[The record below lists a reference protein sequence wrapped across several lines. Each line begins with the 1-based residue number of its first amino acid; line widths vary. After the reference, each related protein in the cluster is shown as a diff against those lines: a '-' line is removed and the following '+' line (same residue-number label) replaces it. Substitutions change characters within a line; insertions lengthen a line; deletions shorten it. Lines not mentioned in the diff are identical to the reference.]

1 MVLRVV
7 GIRLH
12 QRRLA
17 RFGIDLADGI
27 DRRTGV
33 EVRRLGVAAHGIP
46 RQLRGKLVVPGRN
59 PLREAHEVHVVV
71 RRTLRLSIGQRDVR
85 SDVHVLAQLRI
96 EARAHVE
103 TVVEVLLHQ
112 TVVQHEAARH
122 RITQARPP
130 ARDAELGVG
139 RHRAVAQ
146 SQPLPVGGAQL
157 ALEPGRRQVVHRN
170 RGSAPLLLLLEDAHV
185 IAVRHHRMQFIGLL
199 EARVDRDVVAGL
211 HGRALLGRDDD
222 DTVRRT
228 RSVDGGRRSILQH
241 LDRGDVLRIDQLQS
255 VLHDEVVDDNQRRAA
270 RIEGAAAAHADLGS
284 HTHLGGGVLDRHTRQ
299 TSLQDGRDVR
309 RGDVDDILRIEFRD
323 SAGQVRLALYAVADH
338 HQLLDLDR
346 RLGELR
352 VDARLASDGELER
365 LVPHE
370 RKYQYGVR
378 TRNLDPVGA
387 VRIGRRAD
395 R

>member
-1 MVLRVV
+1 
-7 GIRLH
+7 
-12 QRRLA
+12 
-17 RFGIDLADGI
+17 
-27 DRRTGV
+27 
-33 EVRRLGVAAHGIP
+33 
-46 RQLRGKLVVPGRN
+46 
-59 PLREAHEVHVVV
+59 
-71 RRTLRLSIGQRDVR
+71 
-85 SDVHVLAQLRI
+85 
-96 EARAHVE
+96 
-103 TVVEVLLHQ
+103 
-112 TVVQHEAARH
+112 
-122 RITQARPP
+122 
-130 ARDAELGVG
+130 
-139 RHRAVAQ
+139 
-146 SQPLPVGGAQL
+146 
-157 ALEPGRRQVVHRN
+157 
-170 RGSAPLLLLLEDAHV
+170 
-185 IAVRHHRMQFIGLL
+185 MQFIGLL
-199 EARVDRDVVAGL
+199 EARVDRDVVTGL
-211 HGRALLGRDDD
+211 HGRAFLGRDDD

-228 RSVDGGRRSILQH
+228 RSVDGGRRGILQH

-270 RIEGAAAAHADLGS
+270 RIEGAAAAHTDLGS

-323 SAGQVRLALYAVADH
+323 GAGQVRLALYAVADH